1 MENFS
6 QSAPVNMAPTGI
18 ATFAKCPICPDIRQ
32 IQADIAVIGAPC
44 DMAIQGRPCARL
56 GPRGIRTQSTRFR
69 FSPQGSYD
77 PERDDYYLSTEK
89 WSVMDWSSPRATGME
104 MEWSP
109 PSTTGRQPRLR
120 SRRTAASM
128 LPKVCSRSPGT

>member
-44 DMAIQGRPCARL
+44 DMAI
-56 GPRGIRTQSTRFR
+56 
-69 FSPQGSYD
+69 
-77 PERDDYYLSTEK
+77 
-89 WSVMDWSSPRATGME
+89 
-104 MEWSP
+104 
-109 PSTTGRQPRLR
+109 
-120 SRRTAASM
+120 
-128 LPKVCSRSPGT
+128 

>member
-44 DMAIQGRPCARL
+44 DMAIQGRPRRPA
-56 GPRGIRTQSTRFR
+56 GPPGHTY
-69 FSPQGSYD
+69 PVH
-77 PERDDYYLSTEK
+77 PLSL
-89 WSVMDWSSPRATGME
+89 
-104 MEWSP
+104 
-109 PSTTGRQPRLR
+109 Q
-120 SRRTAASM
+120 
-128 LPKVCSRSPGT
+128 SPGFL

>member
-44 DMAIQGRPCARL
+44 DMAIQGRPGA
-56 GPRGIRTQSTRFR
+56 GWAPGAYV
-69 FSPQGSYD
+69 P
-77 PERDDYYLSTEK
+77 
-89 WSVMDWSSPRATGME
+89 
-104 MEWSP
+104 SP
-109 PSTTGRQPRLR
+109 PLSLQ
-120 SRRTAASM
+120 
-128 LPKVCSRSPGT
+128 SPGFL

>member
-1 MENFS
+1 MFVFTSVWLRQEKTRRQTRMQEFLQMEQRMVFMENFS

-44 DMAIQGRPCARL
+44 DMAIQGRPGARL

-69 FSPQGSYD
+69 FSPQGS
-77 PERDDYYLSTEK
+77 
-89 WSVMDWSSPRATGME
+89 
-104 MEWSP
+104 
-109 PSTTGRQPRLR
+109 
-120 SRRTAASM
+120 
-128 LPKVCSRSPGT
+128 

>member
-44 DMAIQGRPCARL
+44 DMAIQG
-56 GPRGIRTQSTRFR
+56 GPAPAGPPGHTY
-69 FSPQGSYD
+69 PVH
-77 PERDDYYLSTEK
+77 PLSL
-89 WSVMDWSSPRATGME
+89 
-104 MEWSP
+104 
-109 PSTTGRQPRLR
+109 Q
-120 SRRTAASM
+120 
-128 LPKVCSRSPGT
+128 SPGFL

>member
-44 DMAIQGRPCARL
+44 DMAIQGRPAP
-56 GPRGIRTQSTRFR
+56 GWAPGAYV
-69 FSPQGSYD
+69 P
-77 PERDDYYLSTEK
+77 
-89 WSVMDWSSPRATGME
+89 
-104 MEWSP
+104 SP
-109 PSTTGRQPRLR
+109 PAFASVPRVPMIQNGTT
-120 SRRTAASM
+120 T
-128 LPKVCSRSPGT
+128 T